1 MSKTYNACVGRIYGD
16 NKTSWTKI
24 GKAFEN
30 SAGNITLMLDALP
43 VSGEGG
49 QAKITLFIDDGKNNS
64 RSSHSSNASGYNT
77 KSSNSIPDHADD
89 DIPF

>member
-1 MSKTYNACVGRIYGD
+1 MLALVEHMEITKLHGQ
-16 NKTSWTKI
+16 KI

-49 QAKITLFIDDGKNNS
+49 QAKITLFIDDGK
-64 RSSHSSNASGYNT
+64 
-77 KSSNSIPDHADD
+77 KQ
-89 DIPF
+89 